1 MRAGITRANV
11 PHDRVGDLERHMKDT
26 LVPYHE
32 TLTGEGLEYFVALLN
47 RETGEGIGLAIWDDA
62 KKLQAVEGPHPREA
76 AQAIRSPQDAPT
88 EYTKR
93 RAEYVTEVGGAINAS
108 DWYEVIGTVGG
119 QGAGGSSGR
128 R

>member
-1 MRAGITRANV
+1 MRAGITRAHV
-11 PHDRVGDLERHMKDT
+11 PTDRVEDLERHMTDT

-32 TLTGEGLEYFVALLN
+32 SLTGEGLEFFVALLN
-47 RETGEGIGLAIWDDA
+47 RETGEGIGLAIWEDA
-62 KKLQAVEGPHPREA
+62 QKLKAVEGVAPREA
-76 AQAIRSPQDAPT
+76 ARAIRSPDEAPT

-93 RAEYVTEVGGAINAS
+93 RAQYVNEVGGAINAS

-119 QGAGGSSGR
+119 KGGGGSSGR